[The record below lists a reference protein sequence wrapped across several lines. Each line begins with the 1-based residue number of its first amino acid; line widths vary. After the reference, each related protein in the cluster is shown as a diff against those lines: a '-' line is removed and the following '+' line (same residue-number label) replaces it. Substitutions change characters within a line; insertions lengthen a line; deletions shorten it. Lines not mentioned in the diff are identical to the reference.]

1 MELRFNNFVN
11 FIGFRTK
18 ILSVGYDNI
27 FTDNNKQICDIYVEE
42 KETCPITSA
51 KPPYL
56 SLNLECGHNIS
67 IMALA
72 GLANI
77 RQSDYSEAI
86 NCVMCRE
93 KLIPKMVDKPLNKI
107 EIPDSSI
114 VSDIFMK
121 GQSRRNSISI
131 SIPQYKNNEIMS
143 KDNINIVFE
152 HLGLKD
158 KQEES

>member
-1 MELRFNNFVN
+1 MLFRSEALLS
-11 FIGFRTK
+11 FIKF
-18 ILSVGYDNI
+18 IEHNI
-27 FTDNNKQICDIYVEE
+27 PQSLCKIYVEE